1 MVTKIPAQSSLHAL
15 IRRSGYKDALEE
27 VLSPPSIF
35 NVNENEPLEEIASS
49 SHVTGGNLTISALSL
64 PSTFHT
70 SDQSEDAESTTTLH
84 DPEQPGATHS
94 TSTLEPISSH
104 YSDALE
110 MIDAEEDDND
120 HESPQTEAEFTES
133 EADVYHET
141 AAEVVSIQ
149 NTPSLSLNRSRPA
162 LGDNVPLHV
171 LRRVSWRD
179 ANAGPDPI
187 LAKELDTGASSSRA
201 LSRPIS
207 ILSSLDDDAGQYK
220 SPTRQDTEARLGPP
234 LSVSAAEALFNAVQD
249 NPKSLLARCATKNPF
264 ELPEIQ
270 QLIYFYA
277 AAFMVLQILT
287 AIATHLLLGI
297 GTFVVLVLI
306 QGFMTVRYYM
316 GIWKRVQAVKE
327 LGLQLQARRKL
338 IARRASQAAVTST
351 RQSPPTTG

>member
-1 MVTKIPAQSSLHAL
+1 MVSKIPAQSSLHAL

-27 VLSPPSIF
+27 VLPPPTVF
-35 NVNENEPLEEIASS
+35 KVNENGPLEEIASS
-49 SHVTGGNLTISALSL
+49 SHVTDANLTISTLSL

-110 MIDAEEDDND
+110 MIDAEEDDSA

-141 AAEVVSIQ
+141 EAEVVSIE
-149 NTPSLSLNRSRPA
+149 NMPSLSLNRSR
-162 LGDNVPLHV
+162 
-171 LRRVSWRD
+171 
-179 ANAGPDPI
+179 
-187 LAKELDTGASSSRA
+187 
-201 LSRPIS
+201 RPIS
-207 ILSSLDDDAGQYK
+207 TLSSLDDDAVQYK

-234 LSVSAAEALFNAVQD
+234 LSVTAAEALFNAVQD

-270 QLIYFYA
+270 RLIYFYA
-277 AAFMVLQILT
+277 AVFMVLQILT

-306 QGFMTVRYYM
+306 QGFMTARYYM
-316 GIWKRVQAVKE
+316 GIWKRVQAVKR
-327 LGLQLQARRKL
+327 LGLRLQARRKL
-338 IARRASQAAVTST
+338 IARRASQAAVTTT